1 MESRRAVSSTVQ
13 ASSFVVNKDGRVA
26 FRWSCS
32 EACYSCGSGDFFLAA
47 FDMMNQLLCFT
58 GDRFF

>member
-26 FRWSCS
+26 IRWSGKFFKVAALLIFPCS
-32 EACYSCGSGDFFLAA
+32 V
-47 FDMMNQLLCFT
+47 
-58 GDRFF
+58 